1 MAATPQKYSLISDK
15 PNDWKPEQAIVDSA
29 NVNPWFPTG
38 KFMGMDL
45 SPRTQGLL
53 GFAAG
58 LPVGG
63 GTTKKVIGNKLLQLG
78 NKLRGGITRSVP
90 AGNQNVITFLN
101 EIIKHGGTSPAKK
114 KLANDLVNTI
124 VHGKPFKF
132 SKDPKIKKLIGNIK
146 ANTADELKVAPGISL
161 RQELSMNPYTNTV
174 GRMNY
179 VHMRRTP
186 MIDVDLPI
194 GQTSHMA
201 GQMTHGMK
209 TRSDFMNK
217 LHKFLYSDKG
227 KTSKFRLY
235 KTQGGYRLYDTSKR
249 MTPSQYMQPQPT
261 GPRSLALGGT
271 RRHNPPAPL
280 ILGQDRFYTNAIL
293 GRGQYS
299 ARLTPKPG
307 RIGDYV
313 TDYRGE
319 YGYGTPIQKNI
330 DEIINYHDNYIDIVK
345 QREALG
351 DPRGVGGLFKL
362 LKDLQ

>member
-1 MAATPQKYSLISDK
+1 MSATPQKYSLISDK
-15 PNDWKPEQAIVDSA
+15 PNNWKPKQQGS
-29 NVNPWFPTG
+29 PWFPTG

-45 SPRTQGLL
+45 SPTAQGLL

-58 LPVGG
+58 IPVGG
-63 GTTKKVIGNKLLQLG
+63 GTTKKQISNKLLQLG
-78 NKLRGGITRSVP
+78 AKLRGGPTRMVP

-101 EIIKHGGTSPAKK
+101 EIIKHGGASPAKK

-124 VHGKPFKF
+124 VHGKPFKY

-146 ANTADELKVAPGISL
+146 ANTADKVKVAPGVSL

-179 VHMRRTP
+179 LHTTKTP
-186 MIDVDLPI
+186 MIDIDLPI

-201 GQMTHGMK
+201 QQMTHGMK

-235 KTQGGYRLYDTSKR
+235 KTQGGFRLFDTSKR
-249 MTPSQYMQPQPT
+249 MTPRQYMEPSRGPVVESDLTRT
-261 GPRSLALGGT
+261 GFLREEI
-271 RRHNPPAPL
+271 PATPL
-280 ILGQDRFYTNAIL
+280 ILGQDRFYTNSIV
-293 GRGQYS
+293 GRNQYS

-313 TDYRGE
+313 TDYRGT
-319 YGYGTPIQKNI
+319 YGYGTPIQKNV
-330 DEIINYHDNYIDIVK
+330 DEVINYHDNYIDIVK

-351 DPRGVGGLFKL
+351 DPQGLGGLFKL
-362 LKDLQ
+362 LQDVK